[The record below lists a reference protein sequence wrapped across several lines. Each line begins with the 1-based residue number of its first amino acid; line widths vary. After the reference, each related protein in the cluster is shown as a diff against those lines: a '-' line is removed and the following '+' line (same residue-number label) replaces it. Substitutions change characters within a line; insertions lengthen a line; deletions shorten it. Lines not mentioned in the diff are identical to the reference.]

1 VTSERRPGSVRHL
14 SIAEIKKGKDAVA
27 APTDLKYTRTHEWV
41 RVDGEVV
48 TIGLSDYAQNE
59 LGEITYL
66 ELPEVGDKLT
76 QTEPLGVV
84 ESVKAASDIY
94 APIDGEVVER
104 NQEAIEAPDLV
115 NSSPYERAWLLKVRL
130 DDSSQ
135 LGQLMEAD
143 DYDAFAESV
152 STH

>member
-1 VTSERRPGSVRHL
+1 MSFRDN
-14 SIAEIKKGKDAVA
+14 AKGKDAVA

-41 RVDGEVV
+41 RVDGDVV

-76 QTEPLGVV
+76 LTEPLGVV

-104 NQEAIEAPDLV
+104 NQEAIDAPDLV

-135 LGQLMEAD
+135 LGQLMGAD

>member
-1 VTSERRPGSVRHL
+1 MRHL

-41 RVDGEVV
+41 RVDGDVV

-104 NQEAIEAPDLV
+104 NQEAIDAPDLV
-115 NSSPYERAWLLKVRL
+115 NSSPYERAWLIKVRP

-135 LGQLMEAD
+135 LGQLMEAG